1 MELDQGIGADIAR
14 IKASLEVYR
23 AKRKEQLVYMTQ
35 VKAHVF
41 CHYPG
46 DVAITSMLRV
56 LKCSMFLLL
65 FLDH

>member
-35 VKAHVF
+35 VA
-41 CHYPG
+41 P
-46 DVAITSMLRV
+46 ML
-56 LKCSMFLLL
+56 LASQNLSWI
-65 FLDH
+65 